1 MFISERHKWIRYA
14 WPLAAVALVTAV
26 YKLLITGVNATTV
39 ALSFLLVVLAAAVSQ
54 GLASGIV
61 ASIAGMLCF
70 NFFFLPPFGTWTI
83 DDPQNW
89 VALFVFLATAVITS
103 QLSSAARSRARD
115 AERRREEVWKL
126 YELSRAI
133 NITPDSETAISSI
146 ARQVVEVFGIKHCE
160 ILVPGEN
167 KDWQRLATADGSGR
181 QASLSDSPYQIEQA
195 FHTGEIYQGS
205 GFRKDEGRKAKDES
219 SCERGDSSFIPHP
232 SSFITAPAFVY
243 VPLKVGI
250 RSIGVMILD
259 RATLE
264 EKDRVNTLRL
274 PFERGTIEALAG
286 LVAIALE
293 RARFL
298 KEMSRTEALRQSDG
312 LKSAIL
318 ASVSHDLRT
327 PLTSIRAAVDN
338 LLQSELDWD
347 KAALREFHLII
358 SEEVERL
365 TRLVQNLLEMARI
378 EAGELRLEKE
388 WCSVSEIFSN
398 VMDRCSG
405 AIGNHRVSV
414 AHDEALPLVKLDP
427 RLAAEALA
435 NLLENAAK
443 YSPDGSEILLNA
455 SVNEGTL
462 VISVTDEGPGIAPD
476 EIGRIFDKF
485 YRSARFAGQ
494 RGAGTGMGLAIARG
508 IVEAH
513 GGKIRVEST
522 PGKGATFAFSIPVE
536 CKEVVEPA

>member
-1 MFISERHKWIRYA
+1 MFISERHKWIKYA
-14 WPLAAVALVTAV
+14 WPLAAVVLVTLI
-26 YKLLITGVNATTV
+26 YKLLIQGVNATTV

-83 DDPQNW
+83 HDPQNW
-89 VALFVFLATAVITS
+89 VALFAFLATAVITS
-103 QLSSAARSRARD
+103 QLSSAARARARD

-146 ARQVVEVFGIKHCE
+146 AHQVVEIFDIKHCE

-167 KDWQRLATADGSGR
+167 KGWQRLAMADDSGR
-181 QASLSDSPYQIEQA
+181 QASLSPAPERIEQA
-195 FHTGEIYQGS
+195 LQTGEIIT
-205 GFRKDEGRKAKDES
+205 DAS
-219 SCERGDSSFIPHP
+219 SLNRADRREHHAI
-232 SSFITAPAFVY
+232 AY

-264 EKDRVNTLRL
+264 EKSL

-298 KEMSRTEALRQSDG
+298 KEMSRAEALRQSDA

-338 LLQSELDWD
+338 LLQSDLDWE

-358 SEEVERL
+358 SEEVDRL

-398 VMDRCSG
+398 VLDRCSI
-405 AIGNHRVSV
+405 AIRNHQVRD
-414 AHDEALPLVKLDP
+414 AHDETLPLVKLDP

-435 NLLENAAK
+435 NLVENAAK
-443 YSPDGSEILLNA
+443 YSPAGSEILLNA
-455 SVNEGTL
+455 SVNEGEL
-462 VISVTDEGPGIAPD
+462 AISVTDEGPGIAID

-485 YRSARFAGQ
+485 YRSARFADN
-494 RGAGTGMGLAIARG
+494 RSAGTGMGLAIAQG

-513 GGKIRVEST
+513 GGRIRVDSV
-522 PGKGATFAFSIPVE
+522 PGKGATFALSIPVE
-536 CKEVVEPA
+536 FKEVVEPISAGEGLSQKKRGMMNDE